1 MSFGHFV
8 LAFQNF
14 IEHFQ
19 DLVRVLSDL
28 PLTVEE
34 EVVLNDSQ
42 NVLIGYFLLISL
54 VGVDDTSVEG
64 LIELPIEIVSE
75 HSHHGDIV
83 LISSLFQTALKF
95 VEIGNSFFVLS
106 LLEHHQSVVVKHL
119 LAFGIYQQFLIVLQL
134 TPDQLVVPRSQKVD
148 PVFISEVG
156 RDVSSLNQPRHQ
168 FSRLLVILSPEICL
182 CKYQIQFGGL
192 LDRSH
197 ILDHFVEFSPI
208 VKIVSVQFVEKFIG
222 GGRLEVVVGKFVP
235 E

>member
-1 MSFGHFV
+1 MDDSSLSFGHFV
-8 LAFQNF
+8 LALQNF

-34 EVVLNDSQ
+34 EVVFNDSQ
-42 NVLIGYFLLISL
+42 NVLIGYFLLITL

-75 HSHHGDIV
+75 HSDHGDIV

-119 LAFGIYQQFLIVLQL
+119 LAFGIYQ
-134 TPDQLVVPRSQKVD
+134 
-148 PVFISEVG
+148 
-156 RDVSSLNQPRHQ
+156 
-168 FSRLLVILSPEICL
+168 
-182 CKYQIQFGGL
+182 
-192 LDRSH
+192 
-197 ILDHFVEFSPI
+197 
-208 VKIVSVQFVEKFIG
+208 
-222 GGRLEVVVGKFVP
+222 
-235 E
+235 